1 MDIEIY
7 EMVIEAQRLLKT
19 EKPWAT
25 NDQLQHILDTFEA
38 RAEHQYELSQVEEMN
53 DEVISA
59 VFGESKV
66 EVD

>member
-25 NDQLQHILDTFEA
+25 NDQLQRILDTFEA